1 VTVAEVPAPG
11 VQPGHVLVRVAA
23 SLVSAGT
30 ERASLEFAGKNLL
43 QKASARP
50 DLVSDLLRKVRRD
63 GLMSAVQL
71 LEVDADAFL
80 GAFPMHRP
88 AE

>member
-1 VTVAEVPAPG
+1 
-11 VQPGHVLVRVAA
+11 
-23 SLVSAGT
+23 
-30 ERASLEFAGKNLL
+30 LEFAGKNLL